1 MITYDASLF
10 KIPFRMQRRI
20 QKAVKHLRW
29 SFFSNIVK
37 SWKPFTIFTKIMLRG
52 FWIRLWNASSFEK
65 KKNNGKINRTVT
77 KIKHVLRIFP
87 CLKYIYKS
95 ACVPPTAFL
104 YFCKRYVL
112 WLNRFILPNKHLL
125 LQVPNVWAYCVYNY

>member
-1 MITYDASLF
+1 MEFFLEYSQKLKAIYYFYKNYVKRILNTTLECILF
-10 KIPFRMQRRI
+10 
-20 QKAVKHLRW
+20 
-29 SFFSNIVK
+29 
-37 SWKPFTIFTKIMLRG
+37 WK
-52 FWIRLWNASSFEK
+52 K